1 MTNMQQRAELHRR
14 IWQIANDVRGSV
26 DGWDFKQYVLG
37 ALFYRFI
44 SENFADYIE
53 AGDDSVNYAQ
63 FDDANPILDAI
74 KDDTIK
80 AKGFFIYPSQLFVN
94 VAKTAHTNPDLNTDL
109 ANILVPS
116 SHQPVAMPLKMTS
129 KACLLILTPPVT
141 AWVIPWRIKINA
153 WRRY

>member
-1 MTNMQQRAELHRR
+1 MTSQQQRAELHRR

-63 FDDANPILDAI
+63 FDDNSP
-74 KDDTIK
+74 
-80 AKGFFIYPSQLFVN
+80 F
-94 VAKTAHTNPDLNTDL
+94 
-109 ANILVPS
+109 
-116 SHQPVAMPLKMTS
+116 
-129 KACLLILTPPVT
+129 
-141 AWVIPWRIKINA
+141 
-153 WRRY
+153 